1 MCSSFALL
9 WSQKI
14 LNQTIAKQR
23 TSVLV
28 PNSIASLAFD
38 CHQAG
43 LPSPLGTA
51 FEALPSQMAQGVKNP
66 PAIQETQET
75 WVWSLG
81 REAPLEEDMATHS
94 SILAWKIPWTEKPGG
109 LRSKR
114 VAKESDMS
122 ERHRDQSGPT
132 QGLLFPSSDPTPSP
146 YWAGGTF

>member
-81 REAPLEEDMATHS
+81 RET
-94 SILAWKIPWTEKPGG
+94 KIPTSCTGWPKKNKKNVMSSLFFNWFTS
-109 LRSKR
+109 LRRWWRVLDDWSLKLHDFKRGWVMTAPKNSHSKQ
-114 VAKESDMS
+114 KG
-122 ERHRDQSGPT
+122 HK
-132 QGLLFPSSDPTPSP
+132 
-146 YWAGGTF
+146 